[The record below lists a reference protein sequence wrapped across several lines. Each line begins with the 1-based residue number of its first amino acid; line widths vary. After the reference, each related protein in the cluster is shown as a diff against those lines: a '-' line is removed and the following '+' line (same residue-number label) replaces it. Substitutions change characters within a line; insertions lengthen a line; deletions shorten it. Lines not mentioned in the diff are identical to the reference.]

1 MPELCKA
8 QPQLVF
14 AFFLVTFLQ
23 INCKKFKSFRD
34 WDLNENVV
42 VENVSKLTTRTENNE
57 IVPFPV
63 ESHAN
68 LVISEDFY
76 IFKCAA
82 NDYEDTKYVLIRSQL
97 IFILNM
103 HY

>member
-1 MPELCKA
+1 M
-8 QPQLVF
+8 
-14 AFFLVTFLQ
+14 
-23 INCKKFKSFRD
+23 
-34 WDLNENVV
+34 NENVV
-42 VENVSKLTTRTENNE
+42 AENVSKLTTRTENNE

-63 ESHAN
+63 ESPAN

-103 HY
+103 PY